1 MSPAKSRAA
10 GPKPVPPLTSPRR
23 PRKPSSSERTLD
35 NGLRV
40 VVVRKRDVPLVEVR
54 LRVPFLSAKPKH
66 SARATLL
73 SDTVLSGTDRY
84 DRGDLAAA
92 VQALGGDL
100 SASVDADR
108 FQPLHLRRGFD
119 AAFAHDGVIVGDLVD
134 QFSGGVEVD
143 GESV

>member
-1 MSPAKSRAA
+1 
-10 GPKPVPPLTSPRR
+10 LTSPRR

-66 SARATLL
+66 SARATVL

-100 SASVDADR
+100 TAGVDADR
-108 FQPLHLRRGFD
+108 LLLGGNAIATNLPPLMAILAD
-119 AAFAHDGVIVGDLVD
+119 VLTT
-134 QFSGGVEVD
+134 
-143 GESV
+143 